1 MKKNKYTKK
10 QLLDMLALELYR
22 INYGDTILD
31 LTGMLE
37 GENPELA
44 DDIYSTVFNDEM
56 KVKKENLIKLIKKVN
71 MEKSGAYGP
80 IMKKNCEETEFYDA
94 VKRREGSE

>member
-80 IMKKNCEETEFYDA
+80 IMKKIARKLSLMTL
-94 VKRREGSE
+94 

>member
-1 MKKNKYTKK
+1 
-10 QLLDMLALELYR
+10 MLALELYR
-22 INYGDTILD
+22 INYGNTVLD
-31 LTGMLE
+31 LTCMLE

-44 DDIYSTVFNDEM
+44 DDIYSTVFNDEV
-56 KVKKENLIKLIKKVN
+56 KVKKEELIKLIKKVK

-80 IMKKNCEETEFYDA
+80 IMKKNCEETESYDA

>member
-10 QLLDMLALELYR
+10 QLLGILALELYR
-22 INYGDTILD
+22 INYGDTVFD

-44 DDIYSTVFNDEM
+44 DDIYSTVFNDEV
-56 KVKKENLIKLIKKVN
+56 KVKKEDLIKLIKKVK
-71 MEKSGAYGP
+71 MEKSGVYGP
-80 IMKKNCEETEFYDA
+80 IMKKNCEETESYDA

>member
-37 GENPELA
+37 GENPELV
-44 DDIYSTVFNDEM
+44 DDIYSTVFNDEV
-56 KVKKENLIKLIKKVN
+56 KVKKEELIKLIKKVK

-80 IMKKNCEETEFYDA
+80 IMKKNCEETESYDA

>member
-10 QLLDMLALELYR
+10 QLLGILALELYR
-22 INYGDTILD
+22 INYGDTVFD

-44 DDIYSTVFNDEM
+44 DDIYSTVFNDEV
-56 KVKKENLIKLIKKVN
+56 KVKKEDLIKLIKKVK
-71 MEKSGAYGP
+71 MEKSGVHGP
-80 IMKKNCEETEFYDA
+80 IMKKNCEETESYDA

>member
-44 DDIYSTVFNDEM
+44 DDIYSTVFNDEV
-56 KVKKENLIKLIKKVN
+56 KVKKEELIKLIKKVK
-71 MEKSGAYGP
+71 MEKSDAYGP
-80 IMKKNCEETEFYDA
+80 IMKKNCEETESYDA

>member
-1 MKKNKYTKK
+1 
-10 QLLDMLALELYR
+10 MLALELYR

-56 KVKKENLIKLIKKVN
+56 KVKKENLIKLIKKVK

>member
-44 DDIYSTVFNDEM
+44 DDIYSTVFNNEV
-56 KVKKENLIKLIKKVN
+56 KVKKEELIKLIKKVK
-71 MEKSGAYGP
+71 MEKSGTYGP
-80 IMKKNCEETEFYDA
+80 IMKKNCEETESYDA

>member
-22 INYGDTILD
+22 INYGDTVLD

-44 DDIYSTVFNDEM
+44 DDIYSAVFNDEV
-56 KVKKENLIKLIKKVN
+56 KVRKEELIKLIKKVKL
-71 MEKSGAYGP
+71 EKSGSYGP
-80 IMKKNCEETEFYDA
+80 ITTKCNCD